1 MNQSEMGAKRV
12 LDLVLG
18 DDNTGNIDEDVE
30 VYMEDW
36 WTMWDNDETLMI
48 VLRKPRWPWPIYNK

>member
-30 VYMEDW
+30 VYMED
-36 WTMWDNDETLMI
+36 
-48 VLRKPRWPWPIYNK
+48 